1 MNVSPHSPQPAERS
15 AARIN
20 TIQEAL
26 DSLVNGGVQLATE
39 SDVVA
44 GVQPYV
50 VAAPG
55 SEQEVA
61 SVLAYA
67 NREGLKVLVRGGG
80 TQLNTG
86 LPPRDGDIL
95 LSTRRLKQVV
105 EYAPHDMTV
114 TVQAGLRL
122 SDLQAHLARA
132 HQWLALDPVLGP
144 GATIGGIIST
154 NVSGARRL
162 RYGGVRDQIIGIRVV
177 LPDGTI
183 AKGGGKVVKNVAG
196 YDLPKLFTGALGTLG
211 VIVAATFR
219 LYPLR
224 TASRTVVLTAST
236 PAPLCELAVRI
247 IASTLEPTVLDVMD
261 LRTGG
266 LYVMTARFEMEPE
279 SADEQAATLVE
290 MARAEATHPPP
301 GGRQAHAP
309 TNHVLDVQTMQ
320 GEAEERLWR
329 QVAVDYPLT
338 SDATNTLI
346 VKASVLPT
354 ELASWLQS
362 LEHTAQQTDL
372 TISWR
377 AHAGHGLVFVRL
389 TGDEAALATAVD
401 QMRSAAAAGQ
411 GSLVVIDAPPVLASK
426 VDVWGTLP
434 AQTFEVMRRLKVRF
448 DPNYVLN
455 PGRFVGGI

>member
-1 MNVSPHSPQPAERS
+1 MKVSTQSL
-15 AARIN
+15 
-20 TIQEAL
+20 QETL
-26 DSLVNGGVQLATE
+26 DSLVDGGVQLATE

-86 LPPRDGDIL
+86 LPPREGDIL
-95 LSTRRLKQVV
+95 LSTRRLNQVV

-114 TVQAGLRL
+114 TVQAGIRL
-122 SDLQAHLARA
+122 VDLQSHLARA
-132 HQWLALDPVLGP
+132 RQWLALDPVLSP

-177 LPDGTI
+177 LSDGTI
-183 AKGGGKVVKNVAG
+183 AKGGGKVIKNVAG

-211 VIVAATFR
+211 VIIAATFR

-224 TASRTVVLTAST
+224 AASRTVVLTAST
-236 PAPLCELAVRI
+236 PAPLCDLAVRV
-247 IASTLEPTVLDVMD
+247 IASTLEPTVLDVMS

-266 LYVMTARFEMEPE
+266 LYVMTVRFEMEPE
-279 SADEQAATLVE
+279 SADEQAAALVD
-290 MARAEATHPPP
+290 MARAEATHDKSGSYERPYS
-301 GGRQAHAP
+301 
-309 TNHVLDVQTMQ
+309 DVQTIQ

-329 QVAVDYPLT
+329 QVAIDYTLA
-338 SDATNTLI
+338 SDAANAL
-346 VKASVLPT
+346 VLKASVLPT
-354 ELASWLQS
+354 DVASWLES
-362 LEHTAQQTDL
+362 LEHTAQQESL
-372 TISWR
+372 NVRWR
-377 AHAGHGLVFVRL
+377 AHAGHGLIFARL
-389 TGDEAALATAVD
+389 AGDEAALVTAVD
-401 QMRSAAAAGQ
+401 QLRSAASAGQ
-411 GSLVVIDAPPVLASK
+411 GSLVVVDAPSMLASK

-434 AQTFEVMRRLKVRF
+434 GQTLEVMRRLKQRF
-448 DPNYVLN
+448 DPNYTLN

>member
-1 MNVSPHSPQPAERS
+1 MKVSPHSPQS
-15 AARIN
+15 L
-20 TIQEAL
+20 QEAL
-26 DSLVNGGVQLATE
+26 DSLVDGGVQLATE

-50 VAAPG
+50 VATPG

-61 SVLAYA
+61 TLLAYA

-80 TQLNTG
+80 KQLNTG

-122 SDLQAHLARA
+122 ADLQSHLARA
-132 HQWLALDPVLGP
+132 RQWLALDPVLSP

-196 YDLPKLFTGALGTLG
+196 YDLPKLLTGALGTLG

-224 TASRTVVLTAST
+224 AASRTVVLTAST
-236 PAPLCELAVRI
+236 PAPLCELAVRV
-247 IASTLEPTVLDVMD
+247 IASTLEPTVLDIMN

-290 MARAEATHPPP
+290 MATA
-301 GGRQAHAP
+301 
-309 TNHVLDVQTMQ
+309 LSDVQTMQ

-338 SDATNTLI
+338 SDAVNTLI

-354 ELASWLQS
+354 DVASRLQS
-362 LEHTAQQTDL
+362 LEHTAQQTGL
-372 TISWR
+372 SISWR
-377 AHAGHGLVFVRL
+377 AHAGHGLVFARL

-401 QMRSAAAAGQ
+401 QLRSAAAAGQ
-411 GSLVVIDAPPVLASK
+411 GSLVVIDAPPALASK
-426 VDVWGTLP
+426 VDVWGSLP
-434 AQTFEVMRRLKVRF
+434 AQTLEVMRRLKVRF
-448 DPNYVLN
+448 DPNYILN

>member
-1 MNVSPHSPQPAERS
+1 MKVSTQSL
-15 AARIN
+15 
-20 TIQEAL
+20 QETL
-26 DSLVNGGVQLATE
+26 GSLVDGGVQLATE

-67 NREGLKVLVRGGG
+67 NREGLKAIVRGGG

-86 LPPRDGDIL
+86 LPPGDGDIL
-95 LSTRRLKQVV
+95 LSTTRLNQVV

-122 SDLQAHLARA
+122 VDLQSHLARA
-132 HQWLALDPVLGP
+132 RQWLALDPVLSP

-177 LPDGTI
+177 LSDGTI

-224 TASRTVVLTAST
+224 AASRTVVLTAST
-236 PAPLCELAVRI
+236 PAPLCDLAVRV
-247 IASTLEPTVLDVMD
+247 IASTLEPTVLDVMS
-261 LRTGG
+261 LRATTRPLDQPDSTPQSTRASTGG
-266 LYVMTARFEMEPE
+266 LYVMTVRFEMEPE
-279 SADEQAATLVE
+279 SADEQAAALVD
-290 MARAEATHPPP
+290 MARAEAGSRLYRWIVCDDGSLRDGTGIGRRTGRCACRYGQG
-301 GGRQAHAP
+301 GGRLAPLQRCPDHARRGRR
-309 TNHVLDVQTMQ
+309 T
-320 GEAEERLWR
+320 
-329 QVAVDYPLT
+329 
-338 SDATNTLI
+338 
-346 VKASVLPT
+346 
-354 ELASWLQS
+354 
-362 LEHTAQQTDL
+362 
-372 TISWR
+372 
-377 AHAGHGLVFVRL
+377 
-389 TGDEAALATAVD
+389 ALA
-401 QMRSAAAAGQ
+401 AGC
-411 GSLVVIDAPPVLASK
+411 
-426 VDVWGTLP
+426 
-434 AQTFEVMRRLKVRF
+434 RRLYACERRGECAYREGKCAA
-448 DPNYVLN
+448 D
-455 PGRFVGGI
+455 

>member
-1 MNVSPHSPQPAERS
+1 MKDGQGGGSHDESGTYTPLQPQS
-15 AARIN
+15 L
-20 TIQEAL
+20 QEAL
-26 DSLVNGGVQLATE
+26 DSLVDGGVQLATE

-95 LSTRRLKQVV
+95 LSTARLKQVV

-122 SDLQAHLARA
+122 TDLQAHLARA
-132 HQWLALDPVLGP
+132 HQWLALDPVLSR

-224 TASRTVVLTAST
+224 AASRTVVLTAST
-236 PAPLCELAVRI
+236 PAPLCELAVRV
-247 IASTLEPTVLDVMD
+247 IASTLEPTVLDIMN

-279 SADEQAATLVE
+279 SADEQTATLVE
-290 MARAEATHPPP
+290 MARAEASSRPYYS
-301 GGRQAHAP
+301 
-309 TNHVLDVQTMQ
+309 DVQTMQ

-329 QVAVDYPLT
+329 QVAVDYPLA
-338 SDATNTLI
+338 SDAANTLI

-354 ELASWLQS
+354 ELAPWLQN
-362 LEHTAQQTDL
+362 LEHTAQQTSL

-377 AHAGHGLVFVRL
+377 AHAGHGLVFARL

-401 QMRSAAAAGQ
+401 QLRSAAAAGQ
-411 GSLVVIDAPPVLASK
+411 GSLVVIDAPPALASK
-426 VDVWGTLP
+426 VDVWGSPPVQTL
-434 AQTFEVMRRLKVRF
+434 EVMRRLKVRF
-448 DPNYVLN
+448 DPNYILN